1 MMCIC
6 ILSTNLSISVYVS
19 DKVHLR
25 SGSISN
31 LFLFY
36 FHIEKSEKVL
46 SHRYVLAKVHK
57 YLIIKLKKIWIFSQ
71 ISKNVLVPLFQIRAL
86 HQYHFASL

>member
-1 MMCIC
+1 MVCRFAFAFPIC
-6 ILSTNLSISVYVS
+6 ILGTNLSISVYVS

-36 FHIEKSEKVL
+36 FQIEKSEKVL
-46 SHRYVLAKVHK
+46 SHRYIFHIYVLEKVQK
-57 YLIIKLKKIWIFSQ
+57 YLIIKLKQMWIGYFHKNPQ
-71 ISKNVLVPLFQIRAL
+71 IS
-86 HQYHFASL
+86 

>member
-1 MMCIC
+1 MVCIC

-36 FHIEKSEKVL
+36 FQIEKSEKVL

-57 YLIIKLKKIWIFSQ
+57 YLIIKF
-71 ISKNVLVPLFQIRAL
+71 
-86 HQYHFASL
+86 